1 MKIGVIGLG
10 NIAKKAYLPL
20 LSSFPDHEFIPC
32 TRNKEQLDLI
42 KSKYH
47 FQDGRL
53 NYKDLVEIDQ
63 VGAVFIHA
71 ATKAHYSLIRYFLES
86 NVHVYVDKPISESI
100 LETRELCK
108 LAKEKHLVLMV
119 GFNRRFAPHI
129 QTLTKIDGDLIF
141 IQKNRQTLTLG
152 LRELIYDD
160 FIHIVDTLLYLL
172 KEEPIESTSSVK
184 MNGNKLQH
192 ISLMVRTKN
201 KTGFA
206 IMNRQSGANEER
218 LEFSAAQEKWIIED
232 LETLHQYKNGQK
244 TISKHND
251 WTPISERRGFKNIM
265 EAFLSD
271 VESPDKSYLPL
282 ELSLASHEICEKII
296 QTHSSQ
302 FSL

>member
-10 NIAKKAYLPL
+10 NIAEKAYLPL

-32 TRNKEQLDLI
+32 TRNKERLNII

-47 FQDGRL
+47 FQTGRL
-53 NYKDLVEIDQ
+53 KYTDLVKIDQ
-63 VGAVFIHA
+63 VDAVFIHA
-71 ATKAHYSLIRYFLES
+71 ATKAHHSLIQYFLES

-100 LETRELCK
+100 QETRELCT

-129 QTLTKIDGDLIF
+129 QPLTKIDGDLVV

-152 LRELIYDD
+152 LRELLYDD

-172 KEEPIESTSSVK
+172 KEDVIESTSSVK
-184 MNGNKLQH
+184 MNDHKLQH
-192 ISLMVRTKN
+192 VSLMVRTKN

-232 LETLHQYKNGQK
+232 LETVHHFKNGQK

-251 WTPISERRGFKNIM
+251 WTPISERRGFKHCM
-265 EAFLSD
+265 EAFFRYL
-271 VESPDKSYLPL
+271 ESPETSISPL
-282 ELSLASHEICEKII
+282 EQSLVSHEICEKII
-296 QTHSSQ
+296 QAHTSKTA
-302 FSL
+302 